1 MTARYFSCADTATL
15 IRQSL
20 AECFKGVPFS
30 VRTQTH
36 GGSAT
41 FYVSWTDGPNAAQ
54 IEAITS
60 RVRRVYFDGPNDDA
74 AAGDQRLDAYEVC
87 FGVDHIFTVR
97 EHSDAAVQSAID
109 SIYRRYENLFAG
121 NGLSKPTVDQF
132 RSGELSQLQLA
143 ELVSDTTTTVQTMI
157 HQALA
162 KQSDRLKVACEKP
175 ALRSYITLRDGYV
188 RECGEQRSVMPLY
201 DRFGPID

>member
-1 MTARYFSCADTATL
+1 MTARDLSCADTATL

-20 AECFKGVPFS
+20 AESFKGLPFS
-30 VRTQTH
+30 VRTQTY
-36 GGSAT
+36 GGSVT

-54 IEAITS
+54 VEAITS
-60 RVRRVYFDGPNDDA
+60 RVGRVYFDGPNDDA
-74 AAGDQRLDAYEVC
+74 AAGDQRLDDYEVC
-87 FGVDHIFTVR
+87 CGVDHVFTVR

-109 SIYRRYENLFAG
+109 RIYRCHENLLPG
-121 NGLSKPTVDQF
+121 NGLFKPTVDQF
-132 RSGELSQLQLA
+132 RSRELSGLQLA
-143 ELVSDTTTTVQTMI
+143 EFVLDTGNTVQTMI

-175 ALRSYITLRDGYV
+175 ALRAFVTLRDGYV
-188 RECGEQRSVMPLY
+188 RECGEQRFVMPLY